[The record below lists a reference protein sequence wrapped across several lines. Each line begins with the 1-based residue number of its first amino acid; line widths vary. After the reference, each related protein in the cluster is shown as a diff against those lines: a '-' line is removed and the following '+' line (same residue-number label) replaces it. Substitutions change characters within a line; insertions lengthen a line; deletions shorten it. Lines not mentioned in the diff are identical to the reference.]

1 MKRSAVVKILLTKL
15 VDCGWHWLSYHFLP
29 YKYGCEHFLSAAIVD
44 SCLEIEASLPG
55 YTEEFSSR
63 LASLSGKERYTP
75 HYEQIIQL
83 LSELYV
89 IRHLV
94 SQAQGR
100 ASFVHEPIAAGS
112 PKNPELEMK
121 INGITL
127 YFEVK
132 CREFIEHNNNRG
144 GAAIEIPSRAEGI
157 LDLAN
162 KLSPEGNSICLPR
175 DNPVKDFLVSADSKF
190 SSFKKHNRS
199 AVCVLVI
206 IWDDFAYEPISSL
219 LNEASGLL
227 TEKSFFREAGEA
239 VTFKCIDGILIVRQS
254 HHLVL
259 ATRDNFPT
267 DGLRHPLDW
276 GKKGAVLPK
285 SLIPVAEL
293 SSELVDFLCN
303 LLEAHH
309 IDDLQEL
316 ADYRP
321 QQIILHM

>member
-1 MKRSAVVKILLTKL
+1 MTRDDVVKMFLTKL
-15 VDCGWHWLSYHFLP
+15 ADCGWHWLSYHFLP
-29 YKYGCEHFLSAAIVD
+29 YNDGYEHFLSAAIVE
-44 SCLEIEASLPG
+44 SCVEIEAFLPG
-55 YTEEFSSR
+55 YTDKFSAR
-63 LASLSGKERYTP
+63 LASLSGKEKYIP

-94 SQAQGR
+94 SQGHEG
-100 ASFVHEPIAAGS
+100 ASFVHEPIAVGS

-121 INGITL
+121 MNGMTF

-132 CREFIEHNNNRG
+132 CRQYIEHHNNRG

-157 LDLAN
+157 LDLVNELNA
-162 KLSPEGNSICLPR
+162 EGKSISLPR
-175 DNPVKDFLVSADSKF
+175 DNVVKDFLVSANKKF
-190 SSFKKHNRS
+190 SGFKKQNHD

-227 TEKSFFREAGEA
+227 TERSFFREDGEA
-239 VTFKCIDGILIVRQS
+239 VIFKYIDSILIVRQS
-254 HHLVL
+254 HHLVR
-259 ATRDNFPT
+259 ATRNLLPT

-285 SLIPVAEL
+285 ALIPVAEL
-293 SSELVDFLCN
+293 SSDLVDCLCD

-309 IDDLQEL
+309 IDALQRA

-321 QQIILHM
+321 QQIVLRI